1 MFQEM
6 FIYEI
11 ILLVLGVALFIVLLA
26 GLVLYIYRKQP
37 INQTYL
43 AAFLLPI
50 LMIAYPSVTRFSFL
64 NNLVV
69 LERTTKQLEENP
81 EDEEVR
87 EELKKYVEEV
97 EQRPIETPEHL
108 AQVAEAKYWLER
120 YDEAEKYIEKAQE
133 IAPESEAV
141 QKVQKLIQD
150 PASKK
155 RPNKNGKVFPSTK
168 RELDP
173 TDD

>member
-11 ILLVLGVALFIVLLA
+11 ILLILGVALFVVLLA
-26 GLVLYIYRKQP
+26 GLILFIYRKQA

-43 AAFLLPI
+43 ASFLLPV

-69 LERTTKQLEENP
+69 LERATKQLEENP
-81 EDEEVR
+81 EDEQVR

-141 QKVQKLIQD
+141 QKVQKLIKD

-155 RPNKNGKVFPSTK
+155 RPNKNGKVFPSTTT
-168 RELDP
+168 EPDP
-173 TDD
+173 ADD